1 NNYEQVKDTLIQELD
16 KFTNEGPTREE
27 LQKIKINM
35 KSDWLFDLQTFNEQA
50 SSLGFWSLFEHLEV
64 FENYLENIDKVTVK
78 DVKNFMR
85 KYYSKNKLSQV
96 AIFPK

>member
-1 NNYEQVKDTLIQELD
+1 ME
-16 KFTNEGPTREE
+16 KFAKTGPTEEE
-27 LQKIKINM
+27 LNKIKTNM
-35 KSDWLFDLQTFNEQA
+35 KADWLFNLQTFNEQA